1 MKLSKRNKW
10 LGASLGIL
18 LSGCA
23 TSSYRILFQ
32 SESVAE
38 LSATPDR
45 VLLECQDLYD
55 ADIQGLYGFMVHVLD
70 SSNEVTTLVQSNT
83 LSKEDC
89 ERHLKGVNQ
98 VLRGGRI
105 IYLAG
110 RGNLTAVLGDVR
122 EKYAFPGK
130 GTFPSSGKSLGFA
143 AISNETGLCFDAYDG
158 FKEKPCPPEPFPF
171 WNKEKSRGP

>member
-10 LGASLGIL
+10 LGLSVGII

-23 TSSYRILFQ
+23 TSSFRILFQ
-32 SESVAE
+32 NEGVAE
-38 LSATPDR
+38 LSTTPDR

-55 ADIQGLYGFMVHVLD
+55 SDIQGLSGFMVHVLD
-70 SSNEVTTLVQSNT
+70 SASEVTTLVQGNT
-83 LSKEDC
+83 LSKDDC

-98 VLRGGRI
+98 VLRGGRV

-110 RGNLTAVLGDVR
+110 RGNLTTVSGGVR

-143 AISNETGLCFDAYDG
+143 AISNDTGLCFDAYSG
-158 FKEKPCPPEPFPF
+158 IKEEPCPPEPFPF
-171 WNKEKSRGP
+171 WTTQKRTGP